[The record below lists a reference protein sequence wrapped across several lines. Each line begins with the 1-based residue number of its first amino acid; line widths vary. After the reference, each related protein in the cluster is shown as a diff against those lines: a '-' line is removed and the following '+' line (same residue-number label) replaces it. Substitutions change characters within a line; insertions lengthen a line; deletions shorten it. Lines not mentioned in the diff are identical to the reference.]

1 MILLT
6 QNGCL
11 EVTPRWLPSSKTFF
25 YRDFGLSHIKEEIP
39 LEQTIK
45 WLCKQGVWESF
56 LLLFWFCAS
65 LLFRIHWLRIF
76 IHIQLQCQVFIKKKN
91 YKSCRPL
98 NVCGNG
104 TKRNSCNYF
113 WDSLRSKLK
122 WLLWQACSTQRCST
136 ACGLLTLG
144 GLVSCF
150 TTSPK
155 IIYVLRVLLYWLSFY

>member
-56 LLLFWFCAS
+56 LLLFWFCGS
-65 LLFRIHWLRIF
+65 LLFRIHLLRIF
-76 IHIQLQCQVFIKKKN
+76 IHIQLQCQVEEELQVLQAIK
-91 YKSCRPL
+91 CL
-98 NVCGNG
+98 
-104 TKRNSCNYF
+104 
-113 WDSLRSKLK
+113 WK
-122 WLLWQACSTQRCST
+122 WHKEKFLQLFLGQLTVQTTVIIAT
-136 ACGLLTLG
+136 GLLHTTLQHSLWTVNLG
-144 GLVSCF
+144 RPCF
-150 TTSPK
+150 MFHHIP
-155 IIYVLRVLLYWLSFY
+155 